1 MQGTAMSRRK
11 AFTVRAALLGMILV
25 TLYVCINGYL
35 GINFGW
41 GFGFGTISIIL
52 GYALF
57 HKLFG
62 GSSKGEISTLMIIS
76 SSMMG
81 VHSLLGFLLYLS
93 ESDPNASLPFWL
105 APPRDVILSKSL
117 SLEFWLIPI
126 SFIILT
132 QLASTFLGL
141 IFALVLSSEFV
152 KSKRMVFPY
161 TAVSASL
168 VDSCFNGSGA
178 AKLVAWSAVIGLIVT
193 FLQYLALFFGIDLTT
208 IDFTPFLPEGF
219 VFAVALSL
227 GFMAIGYIMSSKVSL
242 SVFASGLITYLVISP
257 ILVHLGVVEYSR
269 DAMQFYNNL
278 MFNFTISPALGIMIL
293 GGFGL
298 SAIFL
303 LKSKL
308 GKKERKADDETLGYA
323 YLFKTLWRG
332 LLSNKL
338 YLMLTLFI
346 GVVFHVAAYVLN
358 PLAPLPPIFSLI
370 FTAYAFFVGS
380 FIELVILTKMS
391 GETGMTMGTTS
402 ILLYDLPIFSTGYRG
417 YAAYWALPMLRP
429 SPWAT
434 SGVACYV
441 KYKDQFE
448 VDVKDIAKS
457 KIVGWLP
464 SIFVSMIFTIVL
476 WKYIGFGTPMMP
488 AIGLL
493 QQKMYYQMLATGNIA
508 GTVDPVLF
516 VAGGIFGAILELLTP
531 ASMIGVAMGMFLPPH
546 YTIPFGVGGLIRL
559 YTDKKFGSKYYDER
573 GRLIA
578 TGIMVSSIIVQVVM
592 AIVKSM
598 L

>member
-1 MQGTAMSRRK
+1 MQNGNLLK
-11 AFTVRAALLGMILV
+11 GEAFTVRAVLLGVILV

-62 GSSKGEISTLMIIS
+62 GSSKGEISTLLIIS

-81 VHSLLGFLLYLS
+81 VHFILGFLLYLI

-105 APPRDVILSKSL
+105 APPREVVLSKSL
-117 SLEFWLIPI
+117 SWEFWFLPI
-126 SFIILT
+126 SFIVLT

-141 IFALVLSSEFV
+141 IFAFILSGEFV

-168 VDSCFNGSGA
+168 IDSCFNGGGA
-178 AKLVAWSAVIGLIVT
+178 ARLVAVSAIIGLIVT
-193 FLQYLALFFGIDLTT
+193 FLQYLALIFGVDLTT
-208 IDFTPFLPEGF
+208 IDLTFFLPRGF

-227 GFMAIGYIMSSKVSL
+227 GFVAIGYIMSSKVSL
-242 SVFASGLITYLVISP
+242 SVFISGLITYLVLSP

-269 DAMQFYNNL
+269 DAMKFYNDL
-278 MFNFTISPALGIMIL
+278 LFNFTISPALGMVIL

-308 GKKERKADDETLGYA
+308 GGKKSNDDETLGYA
-323 YLFKTLWRG
+323 YLFKALWRG

-338 YLMLTLFI
+338 LLLITLSI
-346 GVVFHVAAYVLN
+346 GIVFHVVAYVFN
-358 PLAPLPPIFSLI
+358 PLSPLPPIFSLL
-370 FTAYAFFVGS
+370 FTAYVFFIGS

-391 GETGMTMGTTS
+391 GETGMSMGTTS
-402 ILLYDLPIFSTGYRG
+402 IFLYDLPIFSTGYRG

-429 SPWAT
+429 SPWVT
-434 SGVACYV
+434 SGFACYV

-448 VDVKDIAKS
+448 IDIKDIVKS
-457 KIVGWLP
+457 KVAGWLP
-464 SIFVSMIFTIVL
+464 SIFVSMVFTIIL
-476 WKYIGFGTPMMP
+476 WKYVGFGTPMMP

-493 QQKMYYQMLATGNIA
+493 QSKMYYKMLATGNIA
-508 GTVDPVLF
+508 GTVNPILFISGGVL
-516 VAGGIFGAILELLTP
+516 GALLELFTP

-546 YTIPFGVGGLIRL
+546 YTIPFGLGGLIRL
-559 YTDKKFGSKYYDER
+559 YTDRKFGSKYYDER

-578 TGIMVSSIIVQVVM
+578 AGVMTSSIIVQVVM
-592 AIVKSM
+592 AIVKSI